1 MAIRS
6 KNNSSKK
13 YDIFLVISPPWII
26 FVMDGGRITTT
37 TMDEKPKYFGLYLSH
52 KKKLKNLKRQRARL
66 TDDEYYKK
74 LRKIEDDYEEGIER
88 NNKEWIVLNNRLI
101 YRPQL

>member
-1 MAIRS
+1 
-6 KNNSSKK
+6 
-13 YDIFLVISPPWII
+13 
-26 FVMDGGRITTT
+26 
-37 TMDEKPKYFGLYLSH
+37 MDEKPKYFGLYFSH
-52 KKKLKNLKRQRARL
+52 RKKIKNLKRQRARL

-74 LRKIEDDYEEGIER
+74 LRKIEEDYEEGIER